1 MGSYTIVSLARA
13 NIYANQFYSSSTFL
27 QLVTENQAK
36 EKDLNEKLGKII
48 TFPLVSLELY
58 KQIFTEPLYE
68 EYIYTLFSLLH
79 SIYRSTL
86 HPTSNLVLL
95 AVKNI
100 NFYTASVQL
109 SGRHGLFSCF
119 FLTSICLFIDCKYAQ
134 TPS

>member
-1 MGSYTIVSLARA
+1 MQINFIQL
-13 NIYANQFYSSSTFL
+13 FSSSTFL
-27 QLVTENQAK
+27 QLVTENPAK
-36 EKDLNEKLGKII
+36 EKDSNEKLGKII
-48 TFPLVSLELY
+48 TFLLLLLELY

-68 EYIYTLFSLLH
+68 VYIYTLFSLLH

-109 SGRHGLFSCF
+109 SGRHGLFFLLFLNLYLLIHRLQVCSNSILKSC
-119 FLTSICLFIDCKYAQ
+119 
-134 TPS
+134 